1 MIGKHATSMADKL
14 CPFSGARFSYDLC
27 RLMGEL
33 RR

>member
-14 CPFSGARFSYDLC
+14 RPFSGDRFSYVLC